1 MNAST
6 DKTDAAIRDGMRE
19 LARTDP
25 AAVDATRVGLGDR
38 VGDLVTNFAGI
49 ATARLES
56 LHGHSQILVEAPAG
70 TMDMAPQKGQS
81 EWFDER
87 RLVIIDDAAPLNP
100 AVEIRADAERL
111 ALLEVAVEKFDE
123 LLDRTPC
130 FCTLA
135 DRSKCAKHAPDRPK
149 VT

>member
-1 MNAST
+1 MKPE
-6 DKTDAAIRDGMRE
+6 DQKTDAAMRDGMRE

-25 AAVDATRVGLGDR
+25 AAVAATRIGLGDR
-38 VGDLVTNFAGI
+38 VGDLVTNFVGI

-56 LHGHSQILVEAPAG
+56 LHGHSQILIEAQAG
-70 TMDMAPQKGQS
+70 TMDMAYQKGQS

-87 RLVIIDDAAPLNP
+87 RIVIIDDAVALNP
-100 AVEIRADAERL
+100 ATATRADAERL
-111 ALLEVAVEKFDE
+111 LMLAAAVEKFDE

-135 DRSKCAKHAPDRPK
+135 DRSKCAKHSPERPK

>member
-1 MNAST
+1 MN
-6 DKTDAAIRDGMRE
+6 DKTDDAMRAGMRE

-25 AAVDATRVGLGDR
+25 AAVAIERIGLGDR
-38 VGDLVTNFAGI
+38 VGDLVTNFVGI

-70 TMDMAPQKGQS
+70 SMDTAMQKGQS

-87 RLVIIDDAAPLNP
+87 RLVIIDEDAPLNP
-100 AVEIRADAERL
+100 AAFAKDSVERAL
-111 ALLEVAVEKFDE
+111 VLEGHVEKLNQ

-135 DRSKCAKHAPDRPK
+135 DRSKCAKHSPERPP
-149 VT
+149 VE